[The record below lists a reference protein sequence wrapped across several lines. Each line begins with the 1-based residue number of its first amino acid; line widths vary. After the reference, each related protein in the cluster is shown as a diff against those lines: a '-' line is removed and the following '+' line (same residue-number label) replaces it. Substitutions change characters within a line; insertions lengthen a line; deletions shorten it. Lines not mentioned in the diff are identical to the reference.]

1 MRVLALSLLLLCS
14 LAANAF
20 PTIIDF
26 EEFPEGNVTNPFSSK
41 GYTFSHAYSAGII
54 LMVTPNESTTGQ
66 MMTVCDGC
74 AFPTVISMQ
83 EENGTLF
90 ELTSFDAGYNLASP
104 SWNRSLTVTGTY
116 ADNSQ
121 IGAVFDSIGG
131 FTETINLGGPGWSNL
146 ALVSFS
152 WDADVSSGLDIR
164 GLDNIIVT
172 AVPIPAAVWLFG
184 SGLGLLGWIRRR
196 KAA

>member
-1 MRVLALSLLLLCS
+1 MRAGFFILLVLG
-14 LAANAF
+14 AASASAS
-20 PTIIDF
+20 TVTIDF
-26 EEFPEGNVTNPFSSK
+26 EELPEGNVSNPFTSK

-83 EENGTLF
+83 EDNGNLF
-90 ELTSFDAGYNLASP
+90 ELSSFDAGYNLASP
-104 SWNRSLTVTGTY
+104 SWNRSLTVTGMY

-121 IGAVFDSIGG
+121 ISAVFDSIGG

-146 ALVSFS
+146 ESVSFS

-164 GLDNIIVT
+164 GLDNINVT

-184 SGLGLLGWIRRR
+184 SVLAGLGFLRR